1 MWDLSSPTRNRTH
14 VPCIGRRIP
23 FLIFFKVSNFIGE
36 KYFIVIKCIYIRNV
50 VEHLL
55 IYWHFLFEELPVNT
69 GIRLVWVR
77 DQTTV
82 KGFILTQIMSGD
94 E

>member
-1 MWDLSSPTRNRTH
+1 M
-14 VPCIGRRIP
+14 
-23 FLIFFKVSNFIGE
+23 
-36 KYFIVIKCIYIRNV
+36 